1 MRFGVFCLNAG
12 VLALMAGCG
21 QKGALYLPPK
31 SGTVVTRP
39 APGTVPTTP
48 APQADGQ
55 TVPEQA
61 APGTT
66 PPQPKDKKKENDSQP
81 PQ

>member
-1 MRFGVFCLNAG
+1 
-12 VLALMAGCG
+12 VLAVTAACG

-39 APGTVPTTP
+39 APSTTQSPQTSDQGQASQSSPGPTAAPNTTP
-48 APQADGQ
+48 PQ
-55 TVPEQA
+55 P
-61 APGTT
+61 
-66 PPQPKDKKKENDSQP
+66 PPQPKDKNKQDDSQP